1 MYIPLVKSK
10 KITGE
15 MLFMCDNVK
24 DLNQLG
30 ITVDVHAKLLLK
42 TFKRFSGKIF
52 IS

>member
-1 MYIPLVKSK
+1 MYIPFVKSK

-15 MLFMCDNVK
+15 MLFMYDNVK
-24 DLNQLG
+24 ELNKLG

-42 TFKRFSGKIF
+42 TLKRFSGKNF